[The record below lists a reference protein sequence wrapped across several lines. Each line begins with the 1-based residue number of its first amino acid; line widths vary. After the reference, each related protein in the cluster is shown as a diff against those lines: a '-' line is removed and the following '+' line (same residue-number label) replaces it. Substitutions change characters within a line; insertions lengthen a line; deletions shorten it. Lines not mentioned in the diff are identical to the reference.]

1 MDLPCPCNANDSRT
15 LPLLFLYSQSA
26 VESKGLKGSR
36 NLQFGGISISS
47 ATTNGEA
54 NSIGSLQTGLFT
66 GEPQIGA
73 NGQGLTQGT
82 SFGSS
87 SSNSPGFGNS
97 QS

>member
-1 MDLPCPCNANDSRT
+1 MVSSLC
-15 LPLLFLYSQSA
+15 LLTSLVIVFSCFVQSS
-26 VESKGLKGSR
+26 VGLKGAR